1 MVAVGGGT
9 KSDFWLQIMAN
20 ACNIRIARTYI
31 GQQAGSLGSAA
42 LAAVGAGLWK
52 DFDRIDEIHQLQYTA
67 TPQDRDAAIYEKLL
81 PLFRLGAQQQAKL
94 GDMLA
99 ELEL

>member
-1 MVAVGGGT
+1 MVAV
-9 KSDFWLQIMAN
+9 A
-20 ACNIRIARTYI
+20 
-31 GQQAGSLGSAA
+31 
-42 LAAVGAGLWK
+42 AGLRK
-52 DFDRIDEIHQLQYTA
+52 DFNRIDEIHKVQYTA

>member
-1 MVAVGGGT
+1 MRNPTPVSAEVVAVGGG
-9 KSDFWLQIMAN
+9 
-20 ACNIRIARTYI
+20 
-31 GQQAGSLGSAA
+31 
-42 LAAVGAGLWK
+42 LWK
-52 DFDRIDEIHQLQYTA
+52 DFNRSDEIHQVQYTA

-81 PLFRLGAQQQAKL
+81 PPFRLGTRQQAKL